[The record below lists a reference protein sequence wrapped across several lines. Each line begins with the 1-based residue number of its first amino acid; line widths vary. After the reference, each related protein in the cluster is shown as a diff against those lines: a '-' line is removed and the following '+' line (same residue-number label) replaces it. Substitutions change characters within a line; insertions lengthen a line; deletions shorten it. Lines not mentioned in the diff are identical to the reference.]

1 MRFICRTANIIQHDQ
16 TVSFYMFT
24 LTASFALC
32 NFNFFDS
39 FLVEVFQ
46 ISKSFLK
53 IVFVLRLVKLYFSFE
68 ARVYF
73 SYFSYFQSISGNI
86 LVLGS
91 TAGGKTTL
99 VHELACNSMFGK
111 LKTGMPSS
119 FPNIELQANS

>member
-24 LTASFALC
+24 HTASFALC
-32 NFNFFDS
+32 NFIFFDS

-73 SYFSYFQSISGNI
+73 SYFQSISGNI

-111 LKTGMPSS
+111 LETGMPSS